1 VRALSQGSILSEKT
15 FMEVLPVPHIPS
27 LQNRFLNSIPPAG
40 LVILERSKRVLPPLA
55 EDGNGLPPDQIN
67 PYSGIYDANG
77 KLPSPPNKLAF
88 LVYV

>member
-1 VRALSQGSILSEKT
+1 VRALLQASILSEKT
-15 FMEVLPVPHIPS
+15 FMEVLPVPNIPA
-27 LQNRFLNSIPPAG
+27 LQNRFLSSTPPAG
-40 LVILERSKRVLPPLA
+40 LVILERPKRVLPPLA
-55 EDGNGLPPDQIN
+55 EDGNGLPPDTIN